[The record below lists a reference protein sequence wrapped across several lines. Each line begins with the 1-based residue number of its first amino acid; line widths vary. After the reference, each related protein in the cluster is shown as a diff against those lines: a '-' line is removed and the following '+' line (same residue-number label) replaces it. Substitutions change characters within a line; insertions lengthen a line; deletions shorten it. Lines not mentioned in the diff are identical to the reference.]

1 MKTGQSEWHQAKLRE
16 SRSDCVNSS
25 QTVEVG
31 QIEQPQV
38 ILHEFRSDCVEAGQ
52 SEWPQ
57 AMHESHAV

>member
-1 MKTGQSEWHQAKLRE
+1 MNPG
-16 SRSDCVNSS
+16 

-31 QIEQPQV
+31 QTEQPQV

-57 AMHESHAV
+57 PCMNLMLYELRSDCGSRSD